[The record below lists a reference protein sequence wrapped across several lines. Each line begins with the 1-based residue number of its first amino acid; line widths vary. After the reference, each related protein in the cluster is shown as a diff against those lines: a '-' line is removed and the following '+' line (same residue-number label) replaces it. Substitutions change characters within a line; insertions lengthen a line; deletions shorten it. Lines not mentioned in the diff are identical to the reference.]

1 VVGDELNSPGS
12 EPHLSV
18 GEGGG
23 SSNKPLRKASR
34 ARTDSAKGLVRDA
47 LIRAGGHLFATLDFD
62 DVSLRQI
69 AKHAGYSPGVVY
81 KYFPD
86 RQSLFRAI
94 RDAEIQPFADALEHA
109 LHAHTDAE
117 DRIIAMVRLAS
128 EFAELSAENF
138 GIRFIY
144 SSADRRR
151 VGDESEPPGI
161 DTSAVSQRTYEL
173 HHEAT
178 EMFLAELADPSIDAH
193 SATISIIAA
202 VAGMA
207 TLPGTVA
214 KGPAAN
220 RVELTERMVRALLS
234 YWRATSSGRS
244 SSARRSVSD

>member
-1 VVGDELNSPGS
+1 M
-12 EPHLSV
+12 SV
-18 GEGGG
+18 GKSADPST
-23 SSNKPLRKASR
+23 SSTGKASR
-34 ARTDSAKGLVRDA
+34 ARTASAKDQVREA
-47 LIRAGGHLFATLDFD
+47 LIRSGSHLFATKDFD

-94 RDAEIQPFADALEHA
+94 RDAVIQPFADALELA
-109 LHAHTDAE
+109 LHSHTDAE
-117 DRIIAMVRLAS
+117 ERIIAMVRLAS
-128 EFAELSAENF
+128 EFAALSAENF

-144 SSADRRR
+144 SSTERSRIGEDGEAQG
-151 VGDESEPPGI
+151 V

-173 HHEAT
+173 HREAT
-178 EMFLAELADPSIDAH
+178 EMFLATLPRPAIDAH

-214 KGPAAN
+214 KGPATN
-220 RVELTERMVRALLS
+220 RPGLTEGMVRALLN
-234 YWRATSSGRS
+234 YWRETGSSNQEGDS
-244 SSARRSVSD
+244 PV

>member
-1 VVGDELNSPGS
+1 M
-12 EPHLSV
+12 SV
-18 GEGGG
+18 GEGGA
-23 SSNKPLRKASR
+23 SSNTPVRKASR
-34 ARTDSAKGLVRDA
+34 ARTDSAKEQVRDA
-47 LIRAGGHLFATLDFD
+47 LIRAGGRLFATLDFD

-94 RDAEIQPFADALEHA
+94 RDAEIEPFADALEHA
-109 LHAHTDAE
+109 LRTHTDAE
-117 DRIIAMVRLAS
+117 ERIIAMVRLAS

-151 VGDESEPPGI
+151 VGDEGEPLGI

-173 HHEAT
+173 HREAT
-178 EMFLAELADPSIDAH
+178 EMFLAELAHPSIDAH

-220 RVELTERMVRALLS
+220 RVELTDGMVRALLS
-234 YWRATSSGRS
+234 YWRAAGSSLALD
-244 SSARRSVSD
+244 ARRPFSD